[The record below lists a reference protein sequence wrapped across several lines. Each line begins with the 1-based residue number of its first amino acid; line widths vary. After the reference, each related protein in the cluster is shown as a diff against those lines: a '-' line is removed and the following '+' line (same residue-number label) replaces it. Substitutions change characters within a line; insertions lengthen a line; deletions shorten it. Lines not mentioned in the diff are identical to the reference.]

1 MNIASRSIIQRNEIG
16 SVNIRVARNESR
28 SIIYLDKFLI
38 YSISSAFLY
47 TSPLSPCVPCVPVFK
62 NLRKLLGKFEKI
74 AGKINFNG
82 DEEMKNE
89 CEGWSL

>member
-47 TSPLSPCVPCVPVFK
+47 TSPPPPVCSMRACFQ

>member
-74 AGKINFNG
+74 AGKINFNE